1 MVEPGKQGTTQ
12 ETPRVFTRGMLEY
25 ILFRFFYD
33 DAETQPVQPLDNTAY
48 PSYRI
53 LDPSGAILAQ
63 GVGVSSG
70 QPGFWKIGWV
80 VPRSAPITDNFRRYQ
95 FNSTMVDAQLR
106 QFETSFE
113 FDVVEGAIPAQQ
125 AFEQQFMSFTG
136 VPIRLILS
144 NTLRPVQ
151 LSVAFFLRGQDS
163 NPLYVGHFV
172 YPLPVPLPATN
183 IMEVADNAGG
193 FNYYIDVPGQVAGSY
208 SAVWALRDTAVSQL
222 DIEHQSVQ
230 VVNTTTMHRITSLR
244 MLFDKLQK
252 KLGLVFSY
260 TNSDILE
267 YLNRGGELVNSY
279 WPPTNWNV
287 TTMPTPMEAFYIL
300 AGAWWGLTAQRILY
314 AETQISFSGQTVT
327 LDYNPGADIDN
338 AISQFKEVLD
348 NQVSKAKKQLLRE
361 ARPVGTVATRPYRF
375 RTNLVFPV
383 SGNIGQALFMRL
395 SNLGL
400 TDWLS

>member
-1 MVEPGKQGTTQ
+1 MQAPGTQGTTQ
-12 ETPRVFTRGMLEY
+12 ETPRVLTRGQLEY

-33 DAETQPVQPLDNTAY
+33 ASETQPVQPLDNTAY

-53 LDPSGAILAQ
+53 LDTSGSILAQ

-80 VPRSAPITDNFRRYQ
+80 VPRSAPISDIYRRYQ
-95 FNSTMVDAQLR
+95 FNATMVDNQLR

-113 FDVVEGAIPAQQ
+113 FDVVEGAVPAQQ
-125 AFEQQFMSFTG
+125 VFEQQVMSFSG
-136 VPIRLILS
+136 VPIRCIFS
-144 NTLRPVQ
+144 NTVRPTQ
-151 LSVAFFLRGQDS
+151 LSMAFFLRGQDS
-163 NPLYVGHFV
+163 NPLYVGSFI
-172 YPLPVPLPATN
+172 YPLPVPLPSTN
-183 IMEVADNAGG
+183 IMEVSDSSGG
-193 FNYYIDVPGQVAGSY
+193 FNYYIDVPGQSVGTY
-208 SAVWALRDTAVSQL
+208 SAIWAVRDTAVSQL

-230 VVNTTTMHRITSLR
+230 VVDTTTMHRITSVR
-244 MLFDKLQK
+244 MLVDKLQK
-252 KLGLVFSY
+252 KLGIVFAY
-260 TNSDILE
+260 TNSDLLE

-279 WPPTNWNV
+279 WPPTNFTASNF
-287 TTMPTPMEAFYIL
+287 PAPLEAFYIL
-300 AGAWWGLTAQRILY
+300 AAAWWGLTAQRILY
-314 AETQISFSGQTVT
+314 AETNFAFSGQTVT

-383 SGNIGQALFMRL
+383 SGNVGQALFMRL